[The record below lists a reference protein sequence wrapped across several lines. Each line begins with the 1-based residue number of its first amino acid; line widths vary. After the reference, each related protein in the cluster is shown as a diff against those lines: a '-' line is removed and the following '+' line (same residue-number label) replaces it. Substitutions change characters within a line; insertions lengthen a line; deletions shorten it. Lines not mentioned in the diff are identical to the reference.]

1 MFFTANNIVET
12 PDSENATANRRIVQQ
27 RKAIF
32 LTEVGP
38 EVYSVLSNLLSPA
51 KPKDSTLE
59 DIIRRLKDHHGPAPL
74 EITESFHFG
83 MRNQNPGESINDY
96 IVALKK
102 LSIHC
107 NYGEF
112 LNRALRDR
120 FACGL
125 NSVKIQNKLL
135 NTSALT
141 FDTACQIAISMELAD
156 KNSRELSRPNSGV
169 GPEATSSVN
178 KLSASE
184 SVRGA
189 MVTTHLSLANLRMQH
204 AIDVRRS
211 DILLWCVKNRGSRE
225 ASQRRRN
232 SAPRRQISLTE
243 MQWIIKVRMMN
254 WGFLDFMLR
263 AQK

>member
-1 MFFTANNIVET
+1 MFFTANNVVET
-12 PDSENATANRRIVQQ
+12 PGSENVAANRRIVQQ

-59 DIIRRLKDHHGPAPL
+59 NTIRRLKDHYDPAPL

-96 IVALKK
+96 ILALKK

-120 FACGL
+120 FVCGL
-125 NSVKIQNKLL
+125 NSAKIQ
-135 NTSALT
+135 
-141 FDTACQIAISMELAD
+141 ISC
-156 KNSRELSRPNSGV
+156 STPQV
-169 GPEATSSVN
+169 
-178 KLSASE
+178 
-184 SVRGA
+184 
-189 MVTTHLSLANLRMQH
+189 
-204 AIDVRRS
+204 
-211 DILLWCVKNRGSRE
+211 
-225 ASQRRRN
+225 
-232 SAPRRQISLTE
+232 
-243 MQWIIKVRMMN
+243 
-254 WGFLDFMLR
+254 
-263 AQK
+263 